1 MDPETLNT
9 QLRAMA
15 RLKAASQLSQP
26 QADFMSC
33 MLAAVLAS
41 LPTFL
46 AAFMECLGSDG
57 NGNPGTYEPGQRPRC
72 PS

>member
-1 MDPETLNT
+1 MPDETPNT
-9 QLRAMA
+9 QLRAMGK
-15 RLKAASQLSQP
+15 LKAASRLTQP

-46 AAFMECLGSDG
+46 AAFMECLGSAG
-57 NGNPGTYEPGQRPRC
+57 NGNPGSYEPGQRPRC
-72 PS
+72 